1 MPHVVYLAA
10 NLFCPWPNCGHR
22 IELIDF
28 QLEKMNDP
36 ALCSRVMTSWG
47 THPDFGLVARCP
59 GCQGYVLFGTTAKQR
74 VNDPAG
80 TGLPIL
86 PDDWHQTAYIG

>member
-10 NLFCPWPNCGHR
+10 SLFCPWPECGYR

-28 QLEKMNDP
+28 QLERMNDP
-36 ALCSRVMTSWG
+36 KLYARVITSWG
-47 THPDFGLVARCP
+47 IHPDFGLIARCP
-59 GCQGYVLFGTTAKQR
+59 GCHAYVLFGMSAKQQ
-74 VNDPAG
+74 VEDPIE

-86 PDDWHQTAYIG
+86 PDDWYMTAYLG

>member
-10 NLFCPWPNCGHR
+10 HSFRPWPGCAYR

-36 ALCSRVMTSWG
+36 SLYARVMGAWG
-47 THPDFGLVARCP
+47 VHPDFGLVARCP
-59 GCQGYVLFGTTAKQR
+59 GCQRFVLFGISAKQP
-74 VNDPAG
+74 VDDPAA
-80 TGLPIL
+80 TNVPVL